1 MDLDVAAFISDVLS
15 EVWCVECFGFVSV
28 VDTSGG
34 VVVVVVVV
42 VVADATA
49 AARVDVTGVEWPEY
63 AGRGYESIGG
73 RELSTRCTVL

>member
-1 MDLDVAAFISDVLS
+1 VAAFISDVLS

-42 VVADATA
+42 ADATA
-49 AARVDVTGVEWPEY
+49 AARVDVIDFATQE
-63 AGRGYESIGG
+63 
-73 RELSTRCTVL
+73 